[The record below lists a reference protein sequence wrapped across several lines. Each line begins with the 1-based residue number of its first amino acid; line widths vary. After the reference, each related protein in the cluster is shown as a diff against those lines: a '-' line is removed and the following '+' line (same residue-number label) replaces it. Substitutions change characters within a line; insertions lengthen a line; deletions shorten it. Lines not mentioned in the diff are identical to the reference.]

1 MKFIKV
7 KGSNMKYFLV
17 TIFVFMI
24 GTSFSSAQS
33 KMEDD
38 ISLAYQNAKKGIYW
52 ALTNIPEKK
61 SKLDEDLIADDK
73 LYSSVKLEKANDGI
87 KIESTGFNSSN
98 EVKIT
103 IYKSNETLLKE
114 GYLKPEEEKSKDE
127 KNKK

>member
-1 MKFIKV
+1 MKSILFIIIV
-7 KGSNMKYFLV
+7 SIL
-17 TIFVFMI
+17 

-38 ISLAYQNAKKGIYW
+38 INTAYQNAKKGIYW

-73 LYSSVKLEKANDGI
+73 LYSSVKLDKAVDGV

-103 IYKSNETLLKE
+103 IFKSNESLLKE
-114 GYLKPEEEKSKDE
+114 GYIKPEEGKSKMNKG
-127 KNKK
+127 KN